1 MHIINKL
8 LTRLDLMLVRPSRL
22 NRAIKAQNAE
32 HMQQVDDLQ
41 QRLIAMSQENE
52 KPRCDVPWQN
62 EIEGLRQQ
70 LKKQKVAIQR
80 LRVRIT
86 YYKKKSRREVIA

>member
-22 NRAIKAQNAE
+22 NNAIKQQAAD
-32 HMQQVDDLQ
+32 HMEQVDDLQ

-52 KPRCDVPWQN
+52 KPRCDGPWRN
-62 EIEGLRQQ
+62 EIEALRQQ
-70 LKKQKVAIQR
+70 LEKQKVTIQR
-80 LRVRIT
+80 LRVRVS
-86 YYKKKSRREVIA
+86 YWKRRATA